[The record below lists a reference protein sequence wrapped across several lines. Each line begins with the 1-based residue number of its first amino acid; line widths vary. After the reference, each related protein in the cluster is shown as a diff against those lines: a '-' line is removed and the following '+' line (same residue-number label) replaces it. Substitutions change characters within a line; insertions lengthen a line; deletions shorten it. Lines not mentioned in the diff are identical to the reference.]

1 MTAAEATTG
10 PTRPSVDASLVEP
23 RKPALR
29 EYEDFANLTFQLP
42 ALNRLLDLVGIS
54 PEQDMVDLG
63 CGTGMVTRA
72 LLDRRGAGASGRIY
86 AVDPEPAM
94 LEKASKSLEQS
105 AAAAVSW
112 VVGRAEDLD
121 RLVPPVDRVLFCNAI
136 HLVEEKANGL
146 QAIFESLKPTGRL
159 AFNSAYTKDHRPPES
174 ESFYVAW
181 MRQALRSL
189 RQDHPDVQ
197 RDPSA
202 PRPLAGT
209 DLMSRDEYLDLARQ
223 TGFRVVADEVAQ
235 VDMPLESWV
244 DISAYS
250 RFVRSVL
257 PGVPLEWAAEALQEG
272 ARRTFR
278 RLGLTSV
285 PRNWFQVVLER
296 P

>member
-10 PTRPSVDASLVEP
+10 PARPSVDTSLDEG

-29 EYEDFANLTFQLP
+29 EYEDFANLTFQFP

-54 PEQDMVDLG
+54 PDQDVVDLG

-105 AAAAVSW
+105 ADAAVSW

-136 HLVEEKANGL
+136 HLVEEKARGL
-146 QAIFESLKPTGRL
+146 QAIFESLKPQGRL

-181 MRQALRSL
+181 MRQALRAL
-189 RQDHPDVQ
+189 RQDHPDVR

-209 DLMSRDEYLDLARQ
+209 DLMSREEYLDLARQ
-223 TGFRVVADEVAQ
+223 TGFRVVVDEVAQ

-257 PGVPLEWAAEALQEG
+257 PGVPSEWAAEALQEG
-272 ARRTFR
+272 ARRAFR

>member
-1 MTAAEATTG
+1 
-10 PTRPSVDASLVEP
+10 
-23 RKPALR
+23 
-29 EYEDFANLTFQLP
+29 
-42 ALNRLLDLVGIS
+42 
-54 PEQDMVDLG
+54 
-63 CGTGMVTRA
+63 
-72 LLDRRGAGASGRIY
+72 
-86 AVDPEPAM
+86 
-94 LEKASKSLEQS
+94 
-105 AAAAVSW
+105 
-112 VVGRAEDLD
+112 
-121 RLVPPVDRVLFCNAI
+121 
-136 HLVEEKANGL
+136 
-146 QAIFESLKPTGRL
+146 
-159 AFNSAYTKDHRPPES
+159 
-174 ESFYVAW
+174 
-181 MRQALRSL
+181 MRQALRAL

-209 DLMSRDEYLDLARQ
+209 DLMSREEYLDLARQ
-223 TGFRVVADEVAQ
+223 TGFRVVVDEVAQ

-272 ARRTFR
+272 ARRAFR

>member
-1 MTAAEATTG
+1 MMATE
-10 PTRPSVDASLVEP
+10 PTNSPSGRDGESPPVAPNDTL
-23 RKPALR
+23 LR
-29 EYEDFANLTFQLP
+29 EYEDFANLSFQLP
-42 ALNRLLDLVGIS
+42 VLDRLLDLVGLS
-54 PEQDMVDLG
+54 PEQDVVDLG

-72 LLDRRGAGASGRIY
+72 LLDRRGKDASGRLY

-94 LEKASKSLEQS
+94 IEKASKSVEHGAS
-105 AAAAVSW
+105 AAVSW
-112 VVGRAEDLD
+112 LVGRAEDLD

-136 HLVEEKANGL
+136 HLVEEKARGL
-146 QAIFESLKPTGRL
+146 RAIFESLRPGGRL
-159 AFNSAYTKDHRPPES
+159 AFNSAYAKDHRPPES

-189 RQDHPDVQ
+189 LQVHPDAK
-197 RDPSA
+197 RDSSA

-209 DLMSRDEYLDLARQ
+209 DLMSRDEYLDLARE
-223 TGFRVVADEVAQ
+223 TGFRVVADEVSQ
-235 VDMPLESWV
+235 VAMPLESWV

-250 RFVRSVL
+250 RFVASVL

-272 ARRTFR
+272 ARRAFR
-278 RLGLTSV
+278 RLGLTAV

>member
-1 MTAAEATTG
+1 MMAAEATTDLSCPG
-10 PTRPSVDASLVEP
+10 VDASLVGA

-54 PEQDMVDLG
+54 PEQDVVDLG

-72 LLDRRGAGASGRIY
+72 LLDRRGDGASGRLY

-94 LEKASKSLEQS
+94 LEKASKSLEQG

-112 VVGRAEDLD
+112 VVGRAEELD

-146 QAIFESLKPTGRL
+146 QAIFESLKPHGRL

-174 ESFYVAW
+174 APFYIAW
-181 MRQALRSL
+181 MRQALRAL
-189 RQDHPDVQ
+189 RQDHPGVQ
-197 RDPSA
+197 RDSSA
-202 PRPLAGT
+202 PRPLTGT
-209 DLMSRDEYLDLARQ
+209 DLMSRGEYLDLARQ

-272 ARRTFR
+272 ARSAFR
-278 RLGLTSV
+278 RLGLTTV